1 MNNSEER
8 LGPIWKHPH
17 DSIMLREHL
26 IRNLH
31 PSFFVATQFEY
42 TLLLGYFLDRLYD
55 AFEDH
60 QVVRHYDY
68 GNDNVKHLVGLLT
81 DERK

>member
-1 MNNSEER
+1 VNNFEDR
-8 LGPIWKHPH
+8 FGPIWTHPH
-17 DSIMLREHL
+17 DSIMFREHL

-31 PSFFVATQFEY
+31 PSFFVATHFEY

-55 AFEDH
+55 AFGNH
-60 QVVRHYDY
+60 QVVRLYDY
-68 GNDNVKHLVGLLT
+68 GNETVKALVGLLT